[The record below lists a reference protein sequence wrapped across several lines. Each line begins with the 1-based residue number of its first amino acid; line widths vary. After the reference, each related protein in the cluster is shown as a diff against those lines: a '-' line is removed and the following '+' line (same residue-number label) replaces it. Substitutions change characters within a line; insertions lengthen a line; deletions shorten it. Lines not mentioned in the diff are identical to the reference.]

1 MISLS
6 PGRRILIAVLAAV
19 GLTVLLQVALT
30 EGVEEAAAAALP
42 EPPPTSARLP
52 EHLRRR
58 AALLYLVADSFRLPD
73 TAAPAVVVRADGQIE
88 LLRSAPVPEG
98 PEPRPWTAGIVLP
111 AKSLAELTPIQ
122 RVALLDVCAGFSGGE
137 SLEPDRIEGLG
148 FAFGDDELRQLLYWL
163 R

>member
-1 MISLS
+1 MMSLS
-6 PGRRILIAVLAAV
+6 SGGRILVAVLAAV
-19 GLTVLLQVALT
+19 GLTVLLQVSLQ

-58 AALLYLVADSFRLPD
+58 VARLYLVADRSRLPE
-73 TAAPAVVVRADGQIE
+73 TVAPAVVVLEDGEIE
-88 LLRSAPVPEG
+88 LLRSAPVPQG
-98 PEPRPWTAGIVLP
+98 PQQGPWTAGIVLP
-111 AKSLAELTPIQ
+111 AASLAELTPIQ

-137 SLEPDRIEGLG
+137 RLEPDQIEGLG

>member
-1 MISLS
+1 MSLNS
-6 PGRRILIAVLAAV
+6 GGRILVAVLAAV
-19 GLTVLLQVALT
+19 GLTVLLQVSLT
-30 EGVEEAAAAALP
+30 EGVEEVVAAALP

-73 TAAPAVVVRADGQIE
+73 TAEPAVVVRADGQIE

-98 PEPRPWTAGIVLP
+98 PQQRPWTAGIVLP
-111 AKSLAELTPIQ
+111 ARSLAELTPIQ

-137 SLEPDRIEGLG
+137 RLEPDQIEGLG
-148 FAFGDDELRQLLYWL
+148 FAFGDDELRRLLYWL